1 MYTQKGYNC
10 SFQRRLDLPASKR
23 IEVSYKALY
32 GQGWGKITKLS
43 AEYNISRQFIYNLRA
58 ALLLFEQNYFKKNE
72 KVEKAEQKLKS
83 IKAILSFRLE
93 GKCSIESISSIMGR
107 LGLGYNSVGFIS
119 ERLTEIGK
127 KVGNDL
133 SKINAEAPIQ
143 LAFCSDEI
151 FANQMPILITVDSFS
166 LMILRIESSENRKS
180 ESWEKHW
187 TSILAQGYTPIVI
200 AKDEGIGMKAAQSVV
215 CPDIPCQSDTF
226 HAVAHRLGLWRD
238 RLEKAAYGSIEK
250 EYECLRLL
258 GNSKS
263 EEVSN
268 RRKIEYG
275 VAQNQAN
282 RAIELYDMFTFL
294 YYCLLECF
302 QIFDVAGKLKNT
314 AQIKADFDVALDLI
328 KSLNQHEINEEV
340 KSINSCKSTLFYF
353 SETAKEVVTL
363 LSQTIDNEVLQLL
376 CLAHQTQKNSIKI
389 KNNPERKKV
398 LKRREQQL
406 LQQVEGLLGLGY
418 EATKKE
424 VYARL
429 DQIIQSSASVECIN
443 SILRPYLNTSKN
455 QPTQELLNLFMF
467 YHNHRRFAQ
476 GKRKGKTPSELFF
489 GEPQP
494 EDWLNLLLEKTGN

>member
-166 LMILRIESSENRKS
+166 LMILRIESSENRK
-180 ESWEKHW
+180 
-187 TSILAQGYTPIVI
+187 
-200 AKDEGIGMKAAQSVV
+200 
-215 CPDIPCQSDTF
+215 
-226 HAVAHRLGLWRD
+226 
-238 RLEKAAYGSIEK
+238 
-250 EYECLRLL
+250 
-258 GNSKS
+258 
-263 EEVSN
+263 
-268 RRKIEYG
+268 
-275 VAQNQAN
+275 AN
-282 RAIELYDMFTFL
+282 H
-294 YYCLLECF
+294 
-302 QIFDVAGKLKNT
+302 G
-314 AQIKADFDVALDLI
+314 
-328 KSLNQHEINEEV
+328 
-340 KSINSCKSTLFYF
+340 KSIGHRY
-353 SETAKEVVTL
+353 L
-363 LSQTIDNEVLQLL
+363 LRAT
-376 CLAHQTQKNSIKI
+376 HQ
-389 KNNPERKKV
+389 
-398 LKRREQQL
+398 
-406 LQQVEGLLGLGY
+406 
-418 EATKKE
+418 
-424 VYARL
+424 
-429 DQIIQSSASVECIN
+429 
-443 SILRPYLNTSKN
+443 
-455 QPTQELLNLFMF
+455 
-467 YHNHRRFAQ
+467 
-476 GKRKGKTPSELFF
+476 
-489 GEPQP
+489 
-494 EDWLNLLLEKTGN
+494 